1 MKDQNWGEHWD
12 FTTLCNADAMLP
24 HVRASAAG
32 GTHLWHRAAPAQE
45 WYCDGWEG
53 GSMRGKAM
61 QHNQHSQGLAQ
72 SWRSIREEQRQQNWG
87 EDVHLAQMFSV
98 TSSYHCSLS
107 SLPIDFTNPVLGF
120 KKLTSGNVSNTTA
133 FAWLLEG
140 AHKATGITG
149 NHQRPPQLG
158 TQSHGQMP
166 LPTITQPSWKVRG
179 KLRPHQPCGT
189 DPKRAVYVTLNTHP
203 SRDGSCG
210 ARRLHQQPPQ
220 RSWGTLQPGQGS
232 QTPPFC

>member
-1 MKDQNWGEHWD
+1 MKDQNRGEHWD

-24 HVRASAAG
+24 HVRASAAS

-120 KKLTSGNVSNTTA
+120 KNLLWTT
-133 FAWLLEG
+133 FWIRLLLHSFWREHTKQRESQGTISAHRSLGRRATAKCRSQLLHNQAEKSEG
-140 AHKATGITG
+140 SSDRTNPAA
-149 NHQRPPQLG
+149 Q
-158 TQSHGQMP
+158 
-166 LPTITQPSWKVRG
+166 
-179 KLRPHQPCGT
+179 
-189 DPKRAVYVTLNTHP
+189 TL
-203 SRDGSCG
+203 SER
-210 ARRLHQQPPQ
+210 
-220 RSWGTLQPGQGS
+220 
-232 QTPPFC
+232 FM

>member
-1 MKDQNWGEHWD
+1 MPCSPMCGLQLQVGPTCGIKQPQHRNDTVMGGREAQWG
-12 FTTLCNADAMLP
+12 
-24 HVRASAAG
+24 
-32 GTHLWHRAAPAQE
+32 
-45 WYCDGWEG
+45 
-53 GSMRGKAM
+53 GKAM
-61 QHNQHSQGLAQ
+61 QHNQDSQGLAQ

-140 AHKATGITG
+140 AYKATGITG

-210 ARRLHQQPPQ
+210 TRRLHQQPPQ
-220 RSWGTLQPGQGS
+220 RSWGTLQPG
-232 QTPPFC
+232 